1 MISEIGKIIPV
12 PLLEL
17 DTNSHASAL
26 HAAFD
31 RLFWLV
37 QLVRLARLACGASK
51 ECSPIWTF
59 YHVRR
64 CLI

>member
-17 DTNSHASAL
+17 DTNSHASAV

-31 RLFWLV
+31 RLLWLV
-37 QLVRLARLACGASK
+37 PPYDWPDWLLEQVSAALSGLFIMWYSA
-51 ECSPIWTF
+51 
-59 YHVRR
+59 
-64 CLI
+64 